1 MSDMLALAAAL
12 DNHANALREVATA
25 LANAGPVAGSAS
37 AGQAAEQPKADK
49 PVRQSRARQQAEAKQ
64 PEPEDTVQ
72 EPEAEEAT
80 ALDYDADVK
89 PLVQAVGK
97 THGREALLELFSP
110 FKAADGKP
118 VDHGTKLQAKDYGRF
133 IEAAV
138 GLLAGGEEDYG

>member
-25 LANAGPVAGSAS
+25 IANANAGPAS
-37 AGQAAEQPKADK
+37 APPAKSAEQAAEASK
-49 PVRQSRARQQAEAKQ
+49 PVRQSRARQQAEKVEET
-64 PEPEDTVQ
+64 PV
-72 EPEAEEAT
+72 EPEAEVSSEF
-80 ALDYDADVK
+80 DYDADVK
-89 PLVQAVGK
+89 PRVQNVGK

-133 IEAAV
+133 IEAADA
-138 GLLAGGEEDYG
+138 LLAGGEEDYG

>member
-25 LANAGPVAGSAS
+25 IANAGPAS
-37 AGQAAEQPKADK
+37 APPAKSTEQAAEASK
-49 PVRQSRARQQAEAKQ
+49 PVRQSRARQQAEKVEETPA
-64 PEPEDTVQ
+64 
-72 EPEAEEAT
+72 EPEAEVE

-89 PLVQAVGK
+89 PRVQNVGK

-133 IEAAV
+133 IEAADA
-138 GLLAGGEEDYG
+138 LLAPAGEEEDYG